1 MPAEPR
7 PVLDAGPILE
17 ATDLARSYGQADQAR
32 RALHGVSLTVDRG
45 EIVAVM
51 GPSGSGKSTL
61 LYLLGGLDVPDA
73 GAVRLIGVD
82 WQSLRGSDRARFVRQ
97 TCGFIVQ
104 GLALLP
110 QATAAENVEVPML
123 LDGVERGDRA
133 RRVGEILAR
142 VGLAGQAS
150 QLTDELSGGEQQRV
164 SIARAL
170 VNRPAIVL
178 ADEPTGS
185 LDSATAQV
193 VTRLLVEAARE
204 RAAAVVV
211 VTHDPAVAR
220 HADRIVTLHSG
231 RLATDE
237 ARAPGRDY
245 DA

>member
-1 MPAEPR
+1 MPPEAAH
-7 PVLDAGPILE
+7 VVE
-17 ATDLARSYGQADQAR
+17 ATGLTRVYGPTGGGL
-32 RALHGVSLTVDRG
+32 RALDSVSLAVVRG
-45 EIVAVM
+45 EVIAVM

-61 LYLLGGLDVPDA
+61 LYLLGGLDEPDE
-73 GAVRLIGVD
+73 GTVRLAGVD
-82 WQSLRGSDRARFVRQ
+82 WQSLRGSARAGFRRR

-110 QATAAENVEVPML
+110 QATAAENVEVPL
-123 LDGVERGDRA
+123 LLADVGRQDRG
-133 RRVGEILAR
+133 RRVAEALER
-142 VGLAGQAS
+142 VGLAGQAL

-170 VNRPAIVL
+170 ICEPAVVL

-204 RAAAVVV
+204 RDAAVVV

-231 RLATDE
+231 RLAADDGGE
-237 ARAPGRDY
+237 VGSGAP
-245 DA
+245 A

>member
-1 MPAEPR
+1 MGAEAR
-7 PVLDAGPILE
+7 PVVEGGPILE
-17 ATDLARSYGQADQAR
+17 AADLARSYGRADQAR

-73 GAVRLIGVD
+73 GVVRLTGVD
-82 WQSLRGSDRARFVRQ
+82 WQSLRGKDRARFMRR

-123 LDGVERGDRA
+123 LDGIERGDRA
-133 RRVGEILAR
+133 RRVGEILDR

-193 VTRLLVEAARE
+193 VTHLLVEAARE
-204 RAAAVVV
+204 RDAAVVV

-220 HADRIVTLHSG
+220 HADRIVTLRSG

-237 ARAPGRDY
+237 ALAHGPY